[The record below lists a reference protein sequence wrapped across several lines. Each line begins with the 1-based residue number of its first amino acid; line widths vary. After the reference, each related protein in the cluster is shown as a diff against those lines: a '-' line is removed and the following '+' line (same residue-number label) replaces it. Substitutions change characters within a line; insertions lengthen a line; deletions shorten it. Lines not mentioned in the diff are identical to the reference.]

1 MTSILQQQDTLLRV
15 ESFKPDNTSCT
26 INEYLGQGG
35 MKIAVIEKE
44 GSEIKVYAAFANQ
57 TPGCAVSLAVQRI
70 VSKSLSSA
78 YSNTDTSTDT
88 SHPMYTLESA
98 GWEEL
103 AKVLPAYLKRILS
116 PTTNDAA
123 KAELLDTDEKPHSL
137 EVMYREACRLLYLEN
152 AQRALT
158 PDQILQ
164 YHRDVYQLR
173 NLRLV
178 IVGEHDHLPQIQ
190 NELDSFARLSLDPVR
205 PPALD
210 TIRRHALKE
219 TMVTTVEIPEDD
231 ESVGKILICLFGP
244 DYVNMVETSAINILL
259 EYLRSSLA
267 SRLMTDSADNETLGK
282 SLTWDWMPQ
291 SQTVIRLWLM
301 QVPTERLEV
310 VEKRVTELLQ
320 DTADNPVDMHRMREC
335 IQQEKKQDQL
345 EAKTSELYFPYSIIS
360 EWVSDNGDDST
371 LRKFQSLS
379 EYGTLEE
386 WTGENWWA
394 FLRKLMVDA
403 HHVSVLGK
411 PSRELGS
418 LG

>member
-103 AKVLPAYLKRILS
+103 AKVLPAYLKRILL

-190 NELDSFARLSLDPVR
+190 NELDRYACTFYR
-205 PPALD
+205 
-210 TIRRHALKE
+210 TNK
-219 TMVTTVEIPEDD
+219 
-231 ESVGKILICLFGP
+231 
-244 DYVNMVETSAINILL
+244 
-259 EYLRSSLA
+259 
-267 SRLMTDSADNETLGK
+267 
-282 SLTWDWMPQ
+282 
-291 SQTVIRLWLM
+291 
-301 QVPTERLEV
+301 
-310 VEKRVTELLQ
+310 
-320 DTADNPVDMHRMREC
+320 
-335 IQQEKKQDQL
+335 
-345 EAKTSELYFPYSIIS
+345 
-360 EWVSDNGDDST
+360 
-371 LRKFQSLS
+371 
-379 EYGTLEE
+379 
-386 WTGENWWA
+386 
-394 FLRKLMVDA
+394 
-403 HHVSVLGK
+403 
-411 PSRELGS
+411 
-418 LG
+418 